1 MHKLKLFVNT
11 VRNLRKINIID
22 LLVGCK
28 MCKTKMKSIRQFP
41 GMSKQF
47 IKIISGKRFN
57 IKYFGGYRID
67 REAIRK
73 YWGKYPM
80 HKLKLFA
87 NTVKNVQKLKLID
100 LFVG

>member
-67 REAIRK
+67 REVIRK
-73 YWGKYPM
+73 SLEGYPLD
-80 HKLKLFA
+80 KLKLFV
-87 NTVKNVQKLKLID
+87 NTARNVKKIT
-100 LFVG
+100 FVG